1 MGVCVPVHAFQS
13 SILSVCMCVSV
24 CVCVLPKSRN
34 GRRHSSASLNHWH
47 LDQSSGSM
55 QMSYWSVTAW
65 TRPLHFLA
73 YCWSRLTPRWIQDG
87 EKDTSEN
94 KELWEEVKLRMKYTH
109 LCSNMSILTQE
120 QGRFLPAESCAL
132 VVHSL
137 QVSSCTAEHHG
148 LLGFPGLEIDKT
160 CLVAGKTAMLH
171 ILFLSNCCAYLI
183 QPDPNQSHVPEPL
196 FLLHM
201 YSIYST

>member
-1 MGVCVPVHAFQS
+1 MRNVIICPGFQARKVIKKKLIHRTKRKKIHITADTAHLLNRMGVCVPVHAFQS

-73 YCWSRLTPRWIQDG
+73 YCWSRLTPR
-87 EKDTSEN
+87 
-94 KELWEEVKLRMKYTH
+94 
-109 LCSNMSILTQE
+109 
-120 QGRFLPAESCAL
+120 
-132 VVHSL
+132 
-137 QVSSCTAEHHG
+137 
-148 LLGFPGLEIDKT
+148 
-160 CLVAGKTAMLH
+160 
-171 ILFLSNCCAYLI
+171 
-183 QPDPNQSHVPEPL
+183 
-196 FLLHM
+196 
-201 YSIYST
+201 